1 MVQRYFGK
9 FTTINYANVECVD
22 ITRRVKLNDAT
33 RAVTTLFSPYTVPPT
48 ARSDHIADAYYD
60 DPTYDWLIYLTNEI
74 VDPYYGWYLDDYKFN
89 YFIEEKYGSIENAQE
104 RIKFYRINWDGV
116 AEQRIPASYYS
127 NHLPYA
133 LRKYYQPEL
142 GARKTVMFYQRKRED
157 WVTNTNKIMNI
168 AANGEF
174 TNSEIID
181 IKYNGEVVGT
191 GECIV
196 ANATNI
202 LIQHVSGNTT
212 ANSTHIVQI
221 IGETS
226 NSQANST
233 SIELVEQIIPAD
245 EIVYWSAVTMYEYET
260 ERNEARKHITLLDAN
275 RALDA
280 AEELRV
286 KMKQT

>member
-1 MVQRYFGK
+1 
-9 FTTINYANVECVD
+9 
-22 ITRRVKLNDAT
+22 
-33 RAVTTLFSPYTVPPT
+33 
-48 ARSDHIADAYYD
+48 
-60 DPTYDWLIYLTNEI
+60 
-74 VDPYYGWYLDDYKFN
+74 
-89 YFIEEKYGSIENAQE
+89 
-104 RIKFYRINWDGV
+104 
-116 AEQRIPASYYS
+116 
-127 NHLPYA
+127 
-133 LRKYYQPEL
+133 
-142 GARKTVMFYQRKRED
+142 
-157 WVTNTNKIMNI
+157 
-168 AANGEF
+168 
-174 TNSEIID
+174 
-181 IKYNGEVVGT
+181 
-191 GECIV
+191 V